1 MNNKEREL
9 YRLLDIAIQCCAI
22 TNEDGSYS
30 ITKEDILGKTRIEN
44 VVMTRCV
51 LISLIL
57 RSGYSITTV
66 AKFLNRTI
74 PAIRYLEK
82 LSNTLSKTSRAYK
95 IAINE
100 AFIKTEK
107 DKEKESKD

>member
-9 YRLLDIAIQCCAI
+9 YRLLDIAIQCCAT
-22 TNEDGSYS
+22 TNLDGSHS

-51 LISLIL
+51 LIRLIL
-57 RSGYSITTV
+57 HSGYSITTA
-66 AKFLNRTI
+66 AKLLNRTV

-82 LSNTLSKTSRAYK
+82 LSNDFSKTSRAYR
-95 IAINE
+95 IAVDE
-100 AFIKTEK
+100 AFIKLEK